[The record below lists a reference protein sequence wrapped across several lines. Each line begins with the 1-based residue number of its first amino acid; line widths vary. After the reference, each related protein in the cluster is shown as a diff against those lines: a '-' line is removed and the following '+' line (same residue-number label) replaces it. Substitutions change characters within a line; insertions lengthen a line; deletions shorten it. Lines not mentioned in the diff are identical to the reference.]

1 MSDNILNDLFDIK
14 EEKTI
19 EFKELYGFTFVFMTS
34 ISSINEKIS
43 SAEIKPVGIIYT
55 ENEEYY
61 FAPLDKVENTSEI
74 IEEYVK
80 IIEEVECP
88 HFPQ

>member
-61 FAPLDKVENTSEI
+61 FAPLDETYQINEIVKEFVEKELI
-74 IEEYVK
+74 
-80 IIEEVECP
+80 
-88 HFPQ
+88 